1 MRYHVE
7 IDWMSLLG
15 NPITTTKI
23 VMADSHTEALS
34 MVRERVKNYKRCA
47 KINGGSAIQIA

>member
-7 IDWMSLLG
+7 IDWMSHVG

-23 VMADSHTEALS
+23 VVANSHTEALS
-34 MVRERVKNYKRCA
+34 MVRERVRNYKRCA
-47 KINGGSAIQIA
+47 KINGGSAVQL